1 MEILRLAPEHIEGYH
16 QIWDYV
22 ARERKYFSIFE
33 VPHLTRTREF
43 LLADI
48 AKGHARFVGV
58 VDGEV
63 AGWCEIIPFSHPA
76 HAHVGELDI
85 ALLPP
90 FRGRGLGK
98 ALMEVT
104 VREALRSGLT
114 RIKLGVFSDNARAIA
129 LYEKTGFVRE
139 GVLRDHVLIDG
150 RYQDLI
156 MMAMIR
162 RQAG

>member
-1 MEILRLAPEHIEGYH
+1 MEILRITPGHIESYH
-16 QIWDYV
+16 QSWDHV

-33 VPHLTRTREF
+33 APPLARTREF
-43 LLADI
+43 LLKDI

-63 AGWCEIIPFSHPA
+63 AGWCEIIPFSYPA

-85 ALLPP
+85 ALLSP
-90 FRGRGLGK
+90 FRGRGFGK

-104 VREALRSGLT
+104 VREVLRNGLT
-114 RIKLGVFSDNARAIA
+114 RIKLGVFSDNTRAIA
-129 LYEKTGFVRE
+129 LYEKIGFVRE
-139 GVLRDHVLIDG
+139 GALRDHVLIDG
-150 RYQDLI
+150 HYQDLI

-162 RQAG
+162 RQAE

>member
-1 MEILRLAPEHIEGYH
+1 L
-16 QIWDYV
+16 
-22 ARERKYFSIFE
+22 
-33 VPHLTRTREF
+33 
-43 LLADI
+43 
-48 AKGHARFVGV
+48 
-58 VDGEV
+58 
-63 AGWCEIIPFSHPA
+63 
-76 HAHVGELDI
+76 
-85 ALLPP
+85 
-90 FRGRGLGK
+90 GLFGK

-104 VREALRSGLT
+104 LREALRSGLT

>member
-1 MEILRLAPEHIEGYH
+1 MEVLPITPEHIESYH
-16 QIWDYV
+16 QIRDHV

-33 VPHLTRTREF
+33 VPPLACTREF

-48 AKGHARFVGV
+48 AKGHSRFVGV

-63 AGWCEIIPFSHPA
+63 AGWCEIIPFNYPA

-104 VREALRSGLT
+104 VREALRNGLI
-114 RIKLGVFSDNARAIA
+114 RIKLGVFSDNTRAIA
-129 LYEKTGFVRE
+129 LYEKIGFVRE

-150 RYQDLI
+150 HYQDLI
-156 MMAMIR
+156 MMAMV
-162 RQAG
+162 RQ